1 LKEGKIYIPKNIE
14 LRTEIIQL
22 HYNVLVAKHRG
33 RWKTIELVMR
43 NYWWPKVTKDVGKY
57 VNGCDICQRIKNRT
71 EAPAGKLK
79 LSEIPE
85 KP

>member
-22 HYNVLVAKHRG
+22 HYNVLVAKHGG

>member
-1 LKEGKIYIPKNIE
+1 MKEGKIYIPKNIE

-22 HYNVLVAKHRG
+22 HYNVLVAKHGG